1 MSEPVLPLGGA
12 SFDGLVEVRE
22 IGPQGMITLRGD
34 LSAPQVIAAITDL
47 TGLEMPG
54 LRAANT
60 AGDTGL
66 LWMSPDELLVLVPY
80 RQALAAVDRLN
91 AALSGL
97 HVLVVNV
104 SDMRALFQLRGT
116 QLRDVLAKLAP
127 VDFAPEALP
136 VGELRRTRFAQVA
149 AGVWLLDDTSARVF
163 CFRSVAGYMFNLL
176 STVSDPDSHVGFHV
190 T

>member
-1 MSEPVLPLGGA
+1 MSDPVLPLGSA

-34 LSAPQVIAAITDL
+34 LSAPEVIAAVTDL
-47 TGLEMPG
+47 AGLEMPG
-54 LRAANT
+54 LRGANT

-66 LWMSPDELLVLVPY
+66 LWMSPDELLLLVPY
-80 RQALAAVDRLN
+80 RQAPAAVDRLT
-91 AALSGL
+91 AALDGQ
-97 HVLVVNV
+97 HVLIVNV

-136 VGELRRTRFAQVA
+136 AGELRRTRFAQVA
-149 AGVWLLDDTSARVF
+149 AGVWLLDDTTARVF
-163 CFRSVAGYMFNLL
+163 CFRSVAGYMFSLL
-176 STVSDPDSHVGFHV
+176 STVADPDSQVGFHV
-190 T
+190 K

>member
-1 MSEPVLPLGGA
+1 MSDPVLPLGGA

-34 LSAPQVIAAITDL
+34 LALPQVIAAVTDL

-91 AALSGL
+91 EALSGL

-136 VGELRRTRFAQVA
+136 VGELRRTRFAQVS

-176 STVSDPDSHVGFHV
+176 SAVSDPDSHVGFHV